1 MLRVYLAAQVDTHPH
16 TYLCICKGINYALG
30 SGLCQG
36 MCLGICVN
44 GLGYI
49 VPISKHDPIYDVTHS
64 HIFQPVAGVG
74 LVKGVHE
81 LENE

>member
-1 MLRVYLAAQVDTHPH
+1 MYLAAQVDTHPH
-16 TYLCICKGINYALG
+16 TYIYMYKGINYALG
-30 SGLCQG
+30 CRLCQG
-36 MCLGICVN
+36 MCLEVCGN

-49 VPISKHDPIYDVTHS
+49 VPISNHGPIYDVTHS